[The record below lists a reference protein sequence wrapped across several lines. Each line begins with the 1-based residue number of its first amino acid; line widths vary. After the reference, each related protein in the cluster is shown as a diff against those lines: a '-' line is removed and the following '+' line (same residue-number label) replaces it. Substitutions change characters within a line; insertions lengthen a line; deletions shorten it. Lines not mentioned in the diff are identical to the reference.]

1 MGSIDSD
8 KSNSS
13 SYTDMRDSISLFNT
27 DDVNNQKKYEIKQT
41 NNASINSDKSNWLN
55 SAYLVNVI
63 SLSNIE
69 NEPIINE
76 KYQKEYVT
84 KQERNS
90 SIDSDKLYSTSSVDL
105 VDAISLSNLEDEPI
119 IDGKYQKEYVTK
131 QECNSS
137 IDSDK
142 SNCLDSEYLVDAISP
157 SNIEDEPT
165 IDEKNKKRDRLKSEF
180 KTREEQEHDIRN
192 IARDFD
198 IEMILYPLISLEPKN
213 GSKKCQTTGVL
224 PCYND
229 ISTHE
234 CVIKKKLTAY
244 EIVMK
249 SLCCG
254 NSLAMFD
261 IKNI

>member
-1 MGSIDSD
+1 MGSD
-8 KSNSS
+8 KSNAMSS
-13 SYTDMRDSISLFNT
+13 VDLRDSISLFNI
-27 DDVNNQKKYEIKQT
+27 DDMKNQKKYVIQQKH
-41 NNASINSDKSNWLN
+41 NASMDIHKSIAIDSVQLRDT
-55 SAYLVNVI
+55 I
-63 SLSNIE
+63 SLCNVE
-69 NEPIINE
+69 NKPIINNN
-76 KYQKEYVT
+76 YQRKYVT
-84 KQERNS
+84 KQECDS
-90 SIDSDKLYSTSSVDL
+90 SIDSDKLHSTSSVDL
-105 VDAISLSNLEDEPI
+105 RDSISLLNIDNLNNQKKCGI
-119 IDGKYQKEYVTK
+119 QQKY
-131 QECNSS
+131 NAS

-142 SNCLDSEYLVDAISP
+142 SNCLDSEYIVDAISP

-244 EIVMK
+244 EIMMK

-261 IKNI
+261 SKNI

>member
-1 MGSIDSD
+1 MG
-8 KSNSS
+8 
-13 SYTDMRDSISLFNT
+13 
-27 DDVNNQKKYEIKQT
+27 
-41 NNASINSDKSNWLN
+41 N

-105 VDAISLSNLEDEPI
+105 RDSISLLNIDNLNNQKKSVIPQTHNASIDSNKSNSLDSEYLVDAISLSNLEDEPI

-142 SNCLDSEYLVDAISP
+142 SNCMGSEYLVDAISP

-261 IKNI
+261 SKNI

>member
-1 MGSIDSD
+1 MG
-8 KSNSS
+8 
-13 SYTDMRDSISLFNT
+13 
-27 DDVNNQKKYEIKQT
+27 
-41 NNASINSDKSNWLN
+41 
-55 SAYLVNVI
+55 
-63 SLSNIE
+63 
-69 NEPIINE
+69 
-76 KYQKEYVT
+76 
-84 KQERNS
+84 

-105 VDAISLSNLEDEPI
+105 RDSISLLNIDNLNNQKKSVIPQTHNASIDSNKSNSLDSEYLVDAISLSNIKDEPI
-119 IDGKYQKEYVTK
+119 IDEKKQRKYVTK
-131 QECNSS
+131 QECNSSTDSDKSNSTSSVDLRDSISLLNIDNMNNQKKYVIQQKYNAS

-261 IKNI
+261 SKNI